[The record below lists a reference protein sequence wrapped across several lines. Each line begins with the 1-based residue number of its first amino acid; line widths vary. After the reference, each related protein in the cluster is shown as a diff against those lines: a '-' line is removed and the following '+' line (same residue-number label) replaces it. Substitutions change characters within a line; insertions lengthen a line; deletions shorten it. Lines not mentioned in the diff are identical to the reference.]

1 MPDEMSAASG
11 SGVAGERC
19 PRSNW
24 IALPRQRLI
33 FMLAGA
39 AVLALGHV
47 VVGLL
52 WARITGTDVSL
63 RPQINLALYVANLFV
78 LGSVLLTHRPLN
90 LPRVAGCTVG
100 YAAVIWLL
108 WSIVCRT
115 PEDALLLA
123 LALMV
128 YGSLLGHPWL
138 LGYLY
143 LFLLSQRFM
152 PAYLYP
158 AFLICALL
166 YTTLPP
172 VARAWYYGRERFVPL
187 CHLAGMLLL
196 LALLLPIV
204 YFCTQSSAQDIHA
217 RLSEKEVLA
226 ALAVSF
232 RTSAAAALIVLL
244 FGVPLAYAMV
254 RRSFPG
260 HALIDTLI
268 DLPIVLPPPIAGIT
282 LLFFLGP
289 KAPLGEFLDQRLG
302 LRFMD
307 SEWAIIAAQMFVASP
322 FLIRASM
329 VAFGAVDVRYEHV
342 ARTLGATTTSAFFR
356 VTLPMS
362 VRGILIGLV
371 LTWFRAMAEFG
382 SLRILASRPRTIP
395 ILTYERFVALGQSGS
410 HSVAVLVLL
419 LSVGVIVGMWVIRVM
434 PSLLGRAIGASDA
447 DRGQSSTLSAQTE
460 GRPLLR
466 DRGCPRRCSDQGK
479 PLLPG
484 GTADASR

>member
-1 MPDEMSAASG
+1 MPDEMTAASG
-11 SGVAGERC
+11 SDVAGGGR

-24 IALPRQRLI
+24 IVLPRQRI
-33 FMLAGA
+33 VFMLAGTA
-39 AVLALGHV
+39 ILALGHV
-47 VVGLL
+47 VIGLL
-52 WARITGTDVSL
+52 WARITRTDVSL
-63 RPQINLALYVANLFV
+63 SPQINLALYVANLFV
-78 LGSVLLTHRPLN
+78 LGTVLLTSRRLN
-90 LPRVAGCTVG
+90 PPRAAGYAIG
-100 YAAVIWLL
+100 YAAVVWLL

-123 LALMV
+123 LAIMV
-128 YGSLLGHPWL
+128 YGGLLGHPWL

-158 AFLICALL
+158 AFLISSLF

-187 CHLAGMLLL
+187 CHLAGMMLLL
-196 LALLLPIV
+196 VLLLPIV

-289 KAPLGEFLDQRLG
+289 KAPFGEFLEQRLG
-302 LRFMD
+302 VQFMD
-307 SEWAIIAAQMFVASP
+307 SEWAIIAAQMFVGSP

-342 ARTLGATTTSAFFR
+342 ARTLGASTTSAFFR

-362 VRGILIGLV
+362 VRGILIGVV

-382 SLRILASRPRTIP
+382 SLRILANRPKTIP
-395 ILTYERFVALGQSGS
+395 ILTYERFVEEGQAGS

-419 LSVGVIVGMWVIRVM
+419 LSMGVIVGMWIIRIM
-434 PSLLGRAIGASDA
+434 PRLLGRAIGASDA
-447 DRGQSSTLSAQTE
+447 DRGQRPFARTAADVDRGQ
-460 GRPLLR
+460 RPLLPVG
-466 DRGCPRRCSDQGK
+466 DV
-479 PLLPG
+479 
-484 GTADASR
+484 DASR